1 MRVLPYLSPHLVFL
15 VLISGFAVGE
25 TWVFRQVAWFWLIVI
40 TLDLLIG
47 SGKHYRSER
56 RTADDRKTGL
66 VWSLI
71 LWSIVPLQMALI
83 TCGLLGVS
91 AEGVSLR
98 EFIVF
103 TVSIGFIGGIFS
115 IPVAHELMHRQ
126 TRYERALAVIILTT
140 FTYPHFCIEHVYG
153 HHRNIGRPEDSA
165 TARLGESFYAFY
177 HRAIVDGFFNAW
189 RLEGS
194 RLRRL
199 GRPVF
204 GFGNRMIRY
213 SIILV
218 VGYVAVGYYFGW
230 VGAIFFGT
238 QSIIGFTTLEVINY
252 VQHYGLV
259 RRRTRSGRYEKVK
272 PIHSWNSDH
281 VFSNWILFNLP
292 RHSDHHDDTLKSYQS
307 LRHIEK
313 APQLPCGYF
322 GLFFLSLIPPLWRRI
337 MDPRVEAWRREHG
350 VAYDAFPFGEV
361 R

>member
-140 FTYPHFCIEHVYG
+140 G
-153 HHRNIGRPEDSA
+153 NI
-165 TARLGESFYAFY
+165 LY
-177 HRAIVDGFFNAW
+177 
-189 RLEGS
+189 S
-194 RLRRL
+194 R
-199 GRPVF
+199 GP
-204 GFGNRMIRY
+204 
-213 SIILV
+213 
-218 VGYVAVGYYFGW
+218 
-230 VGAIFFGT
+230 
-238 QSIIGFTTLEVINY
+238 
-252 VQHYGLV
+252 
-259 RRRTRSGRYEKVK
+259 
-272 PIHSWNSDH
+272 
-281 VFSNWILFNLP
+281 
-292 RHSDHHDDTLKSYQS
+292 
-307 LRHIEK
+307 
-313 APQLPCGYF
+313 
-322 GLFFLSLIPPLWRRI
+322 
-337 MDPRVEAWRREHG
+337 
-350 VAYDAFPFGEV
+350 
-361 R
+361 